1 MDTPFNRRDIG
12 YTIASR
18 FEESLRGFLADKISV
33 LFANFMDGI
42 PTGIIEKTKDRTA
55 KSHWDGIRD
64 FLDDSEF
71 PDLKDIVGYN
81 NMHKQ
86 YFSNSELDSETFCHV
101 MDELYSLRCKIAH
114 VRGYFTSLDL
124 DKLLENTKK
133 IAKYLEQYGKEFYS
147 FVEILEQHPE
157 QVVIPM
163 PMGFTCDYFKV
174 SGIPNNI
181 PIPDYEYEGGFVG
194 REEDIKKVSTL
205 LEGDR
210 YPVVTVAG
218 AGGVGKTALV
228 QRVMQRIL
236 EKSAAKKFDGVVWVS
251 AKETKLSYL
260 GIEDIEPTIK
270 TFEQLL
276 DTISDVLGFGAL
288 DDSVEKKEADVQTIF
303 DLHSCILIVIDNL
316 ETIADERIIN
326 FIIEAHPK
334 RRVLITSRKGLGQL
348 EIRHEL
354 KQLKEKEAVYLFRQI
369 ARDKGLE
376 GLAKLDNSVIESY
389 VRKVSCYPLAIKWM
403 IGQVA
408 KGKDIHYVI
417 DSINEKASDISRFC
431 FEQIYAG
438 LTNPARKIICA
449 LSIFDESPSAGVLNY
464 VVNLSGQ
471 EEFED
476 GIQELILVSF
486 VIPEQYKDEQGAIS
500 TKYNLLSLTR
510 GYVRQQL
517 DKDSVMKREIED
529 RLRSVQSTIEEAER
543 AKKQYKFSLAN
554 LGATTEEE
562 KVAAMIAQTAFQ
574 KYQTGAY
581 ADALEEYKRATEI
594 APHFASIYRNW
605 AVMESLEGH
614 SIEADKLMEK
624 AVNYNKKDPQIW
636 LTWGNMKRRA
646 GKIEEALERYTKA
659 FQLSPDDYII
669 LNALGQAKCRL
680 GEHVEADN
688 LFKKAFQKEQAI
700 GSASRKHKIINLS
713 SLAENL
719 KRWSEVLIK
728 DRNYGEAE
736 KKLAEALKYCEEL
749 IVLDE
754 NDPKS
759 IVLLQEI
766 LIQSGYF
773 YKNKLDSKTGL
784 SYFLR
789 AIIDRP
795 SRFKEAF
802 NSLLAAYQAA
812 KIFCEN
818 GQLDKAR
825 EILTS
830 LKIDKS
836 SVLKEAY
843 RLKEEFET
851 FWQGLF
857 RFKDNAIEGKITR
870 VNDIK
875 NFAIIESITTPR
887 TTYYARIFDFVPK
900 PDIIIDKL
908 VGKMCEFIPTSIKTE
923 KGINKVARF
932 IILKN

>member
-18 FEESLRGFLADKISV
+18 FEESLRGFLVDKLSV
-33 LFANFMDGI
+33 FFANFMDGI
-42 PTGIIEKTKDRTA
+42 PAGIIEKTKDRTV
-55 KSHWDGIRD
+55 KNHWDGIRD
-64 FLDDSEF
+64 FLEDSEF

-81 NMHKQ
+81 GMHEK
-86 YFSNSELDSETFCHV
+86 YFSDPDLDSETFCHV
-101 MDELYSLRCKIAH
+101 MDELYFLRCKIAH

-163 PMGFTCDYFKV
+163 PVGFSCDYFKA
-174 SGIPNNI
+174 SSIPNNI

-228 QRVMQRIL
+228 QRVIQRIL
-236 EKSAAKKFDGVVWVS
+236 EKSIKKFDGVVWVS

-288 DDSVEKKEADVQTIF
+288 ADSAEKKEVDVETIF

-334 RRVLITSRKGLGQL
+334 RKVLITSRRGLGQV

-376 GLAKLDNSVIESY
+376 GLAKLDNAVIESY

-408 KGKDIHYVI
+408 KAKDIHFVI
-417 DSINEKASDISRFC
+417 DSINEKTSDISRFC
-431 FEQIYAG
+431 FEQIYSG
-438 LTNPARKIICA
+438 LTNSARKIICA

-486 VIPEQYKDEQGAIS
+486 VMPEQYKDEQGAIS

-517 DKDSVMKREIED
+517 DKDSVMKRDIEE

-581 ADALEEYKRATEI
+581 ADALEEYKRAAEI

-614 SIEADKLMEK
+614 SIEADKLMAK
-624 AVNYNKKDPQIW
+624 AASYNAKDPQIW

-646 GKIEEALERYTKA
+646 GKIEEALERYIKA

-680 GEHVEADN
+680 GEHTEADS
-688 LFKKAFQKEQAI
+688 LFKKAFQKEQTI
-700 GSASRKHKIINLS
+700 GFTSRKHEIINLS

-719 KRWSEVLIK
+719 KRWSEIFIK
-728 DRNYGEAE
+728 DRNYDEAE
-736 KKLAEALKYCEEL
+736 KKLIEALKYCETL
-749 IVLDE
+749 IALDK

-766 LIQSGYF
+766 LIQLGYF

-784 SYFLR
+784 SYFLK

-795 SRFKEAF
+795 SRFKEAS

-812 KIFCEN
+812 RIFCES

-825 EILTS
+825 DILTS

-836 SVLKEAY
+836 GILKEAY
-843 RLKEEFET
+843 KLKEEFET

-857 RFKDNAIEGKITR
+857 KFKENAIEGKLSK
-870 VNDIK
+870 VDSIK
-875 NFAIIESITTPR
+875 NFAIIESVLPPR
-887 TTYYARIFDFVPK
+887 ITYYARIFDFVPK
-900 PDIIIDKL
+900 PNIL
-908 VGKMCEFIPTSIKTE
+908 VDELIGKTCEFIPKEIKTE
-923 KGINKVARF
+923 KGINKVAKF
-932 IILKN
+932 IIIKS